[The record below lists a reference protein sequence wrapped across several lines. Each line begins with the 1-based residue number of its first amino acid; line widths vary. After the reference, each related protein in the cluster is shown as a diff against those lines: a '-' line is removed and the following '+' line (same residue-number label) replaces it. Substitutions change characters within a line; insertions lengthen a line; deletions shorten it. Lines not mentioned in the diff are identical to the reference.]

1 MTVTWKSEHARR
13 LLLAVAGAAALLLA
27 AAPALGQEAGHKW
40 TVGWG
45 GSWMVYTPFLDADG
59 ERLESN
65 IALQN
70 GIAASAFADR
80 WLNRWV
86 GFHVDAMYHRGEIRL
101 PEQAAGVDVWAVN
114 GGLAIRP
121 FGDMIMPAAPYV
133 FGTGGLIS
141 YGLGGESLRVADEVI
156 YDADAT
162 KQFVAQVGGGLDLL
176 LLDTWEENTI
186 GVRLE
191 AARMMPWDRPFHFE
205 EESSPGRHGFW
216 RFTLG
221 LTASV
226 LPY

>member
-1 MTVTWKSEHARR
+1 MTMTWKSDHARR
-13 LLLAVAGAAALLLA
+13 LLLAVAGAALLLLA
-27 AAPALGQEAGHKW
+27 AAPAVGQETGHQW

-45 GSWMVYTPFLDADG
+45 GSWMSYTPFLQADG

-65 IALQN
+65 IALEN
-70 GIAASAFADR
+70 GIAATVFADR

-86 GFHVDAMYHRGEIRL
+86 GIRLDGMYHRGEIRL
-101 PEQAAGVDVWAVN
+101 PEQRPGVDTWAVN
-114 GGLAIRP
+114 GGVTLRP
-121 FGDMIMPAAPYV
+121 FGDMILPAAPYV

-141 YGLGGESLRVADEVI
+141 YGLGGESLRVADQVI

-205 EESSPGRHGFW
+205 EESSPGRHEFW
-216 RFTLG
+216 RFTIG